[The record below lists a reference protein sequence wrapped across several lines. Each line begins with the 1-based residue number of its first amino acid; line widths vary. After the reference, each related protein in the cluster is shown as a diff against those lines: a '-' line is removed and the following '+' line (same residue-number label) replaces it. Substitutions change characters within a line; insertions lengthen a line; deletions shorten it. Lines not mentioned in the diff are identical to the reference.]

1 MPADIAISIPKLRDS
16 ETSVTPS
23 GASLASRSTTSA
35 EPSVE
40 PSST

>member
-1 MPADIAISIPKLRDS
+1 MAISMPKLRDS
-16 ETSVTPS
+16 WSSVTLSAERAQPS
-23 GASLASRSTTSA
+23 ASAA